1 MLKTFKEKNNKLM
14 PLRID
19 DDKHKTIMAKIKDL
33 KKVELNALPVHDA
46 RYIKTKIRTCDG
58 KVHTHRCC
66 LNVPKDDIECESFKI
81 IPFDSLLDYENK
93 YYIQVHL
100 VLIKL

>member
-1 MLKTFKEKNNKLM
+1 M

-33 KKVELNALPVHDA
+33 QKVELNALPVYDA
-46 RYIKTKIRTCDG
+46 RYTKTKIRTCDG
-58 KVHTHRCC
+58 KVHTHRSC